1 MSLLNA
7 GGENILIDTGPASR
21 RGLRV
26 GALTARGIERGDIDV
41 VILSHLHW
49 DHCQNTDLF
58 TNARILVHPTE
69 LDYAHNPARGNTS
82 AAWYAAEML
91 AKMKTEPV
99 SDGDLVTEGVSVIA
113 TPGHTKGHLAVL
125 LETGDEK
132 TLVADQNAIPYVL
145 PEPVEGPRRAK
156 LRV

>member
-1 MSLLNA
+1 
-7 GGENILIDTGPASR
+7 
-21 RGLRV
+21 
-26 GALTARGIERGDIDV
+26 
-41 VILSHLHW
+41 
-49 DHCQNTDLF
+49 
-58 TNARILVHPTE
+58 
-69 LDYAHNPARGNTS
+69 
-82 AAWYAAEML
+82 ML